1 MKWEK
6 RLETQ
11 STHYLAWFFDSRGWG
26 DLPEGTGTYWPVPY
40 QDLQVRGRTAL
51 YSTGGGT
58 NPGSAAKGTYG
69 W

>member
-11 STHYLAWFFDSRGWG
+11 STHFGAWYFDSRGWG
-26 DLPEGTGTYWPVPY
+26 DLPVGTPTQWATPY
-40 QDLQVRGRTAL
+40 ADLQVRVKPV
-51 YSTGGGT
+51 YSLGGGT
-58 NPGSAAKGTYG
+58 NPSSAAKGTYG